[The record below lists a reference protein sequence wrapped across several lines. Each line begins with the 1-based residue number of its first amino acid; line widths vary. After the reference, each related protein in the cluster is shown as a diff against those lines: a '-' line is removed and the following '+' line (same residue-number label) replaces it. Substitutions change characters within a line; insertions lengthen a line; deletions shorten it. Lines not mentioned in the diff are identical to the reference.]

1 MQEKTYET
9 PLGSIHYW
17 VSIADPGKATL
28 VLLPGLTADHR
39 LFRKQI
45 EYFNG
50 KYNLLVYA
58 PGNVLSTTFLYT
70 KADSNAELSLSFP
83 DGWHSATLIYLAE
96 YDEFH
101 LWNDQGGKIVLE
113 RE

>member
-1 MQEKTYET
+1 MRIVFDTT
-9 PLGSIHYW
+9 PP
-17 VSIADPGKATL
+17 A
-28 VLLPGLTADHR
+28 PGLSGR
-39 LFRKQI
+39 I
-45 EYFNG
+45 EV
-50 KYNLLVYA
+50 YNIDFDLLVYA

-70 KADSNAELSLSFP
+70 KTDSNAELSLSFP
-83 DGWHSATLIYLAE
+83 NGWHSATLIYLAE